1 MPAGEEDAVT
11 KTFGKLVEE
20 LRRGQGLSV
29 YALAQRTGLS
39 GQAIH
44 DLEQSDRTPSLD
56 TARRLAAALG
66 ASLDWIASQLPPV
79 ELPQPGAPRPR
90 GRPKKQAGAQPLLS
104 APIPPPADDRGAV
117 EEAPPARKGKGRKPK
132 GP

>member
-1 MPAGEEDAVT
+1 M

-20 LRRGQGLSV
+20 LRRDKGLSV

-39 GQAIH
+39 DQAIH

-79 ELPQPGAPRPR
+79 ELPQPGVIRPR
-90 GRPKKQAGAQPLLS
+90 GRPKKHAAPGPVASTPTTEQQAV
-104 APIPPPADDRGAV
+104 PPAGRDAD
-117 EEAPPARKGKGRKPK
+117 ELPPAQHKLKQRKARRHRG
-132 GP
+132 